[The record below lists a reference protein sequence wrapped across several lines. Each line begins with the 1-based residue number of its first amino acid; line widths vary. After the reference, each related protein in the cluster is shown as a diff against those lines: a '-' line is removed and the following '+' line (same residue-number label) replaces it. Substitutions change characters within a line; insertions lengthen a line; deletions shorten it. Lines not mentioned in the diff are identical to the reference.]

1 MRAGGGRDGGKCSIP
16 IVSDRG
22 AIAVHLPFEHAV
34 FGLKSYFCFRL
45 SQQIKRAETD
55 MDCSLANGMFK
66 RKMDIDRLGPRNIF
80 LSLMPFTALF
90 LFILYFPYE
99 THVH

>member
-1 MRAGGGRDGGKCSIP
+1 
-16 IVSDRG
+16 V

-45 SQQIKRAETD
+45 LQQIKRAETD
-55 MDCSLANGMFK
+55 MSCSLENGMFK
-66 RKMDIDRLGPRNIF
+66 RKMDIDRHGPRNIF
-80 LSLMPFTALF
+80 LSLMPFPALF

-99 THVH
+99 KYINTVFIVGLDFACWGIFLSWV